1 MAGSV
6 VRHKPIVVTGA
17 GVVCAIGNCKGQ
29 VAEAL
34 RSCRSGISTVE
45 YLDTSHKE
53 FPVGEVR
60 MTNTEMRAAAGIAR
74 GGQPFIADGCH
85 CGR

>member
-1 MAGSV
+1 M
-6 VRHKPIVVTGA
+6 
-17 GVVCAIGNCKGQ
+17 VCAIGNCKGQ

-60 MTNTEMRAAAGIAR
+60 MTNTEMRAAAGIAPGEVANR
-74 GGQPFIADGCH
+74 SSLMAVIAAGEALALSLIH
-85 CGR
+85 I